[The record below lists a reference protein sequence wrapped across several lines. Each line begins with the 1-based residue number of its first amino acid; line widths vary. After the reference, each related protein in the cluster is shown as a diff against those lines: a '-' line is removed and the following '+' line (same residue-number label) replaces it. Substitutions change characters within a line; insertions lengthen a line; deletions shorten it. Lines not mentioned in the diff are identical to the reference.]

1 MFKYCCLQPASSLAC
16 LGRVSLAKELAF
28 TGMSRKPKERNFPTK
43 HDRFKNPNWRE
54 ADQLTI
60 YKHDREVELGSTE
73 KQLQRPAT
81 RDPRPATR
89 DFGVLGPAPKESAT
103 QLSSLTPNTNLLL
116 FSGFRVLSRPGH
128 AGCYKR

>member
-81 RDPRPATR
+81 RDPRLR
-89 DFGVLGPAPKESAT
+89 SFRSGPK
-103 QLSSLTPNTNLLL
+103 
-116 FSGFRVLSRPGH
+116 GIGH
-128 AGCYKR
+128 AAFISNSKH